1 MIIVN
6 KESSLTRSK
15 LISLSE
21 IASDIENVR
30 ERNFDKFQYLNIE
43 IDRLGRW
50 YKWTSEEEKLVFA
63 EITGIFNIRN

>member
-50 YKWTSEEEKLVFA
+50 YKWTSEEKLVLSLKLQ
-63 EITGIFNIRN
+63 GS